1 VSGSHTPHC
10 SHHELAVGWAL
21 HCLEPAEEA
30 FFAEHLPLCGD
41 CRRTVRQAEE
51 VGVALAL
58 AAPDVAPPADLAQR
72 VLNAV
77 IDSPTSAP
85 VTSPP
90 VTSAPATSAPAPAVP
105 LHPRRHRLERRR
117 LTRVLTTAAVL
128 ALVTA
133 TVGLGARVV
142 QLDSER
148 DQLAGRAAELSEA
161 MNRAADPE
169 ARRISLLDSAGTPL
183 AVLLAGP
190 EQLTLV
196 PIELPANRAES
207 QEYVLWG
214 LGSGAP
220 VALGAFDVA
229 ADAPRLHTVGSGPQA
244 EAFTG
249 YAVSLEP
256 GQMPPAVPSDVMAR
270 GQVES

>member
-1 VSGSHTPHC
+1 MSGSRPPRCPHR
-10 SHHELAVGWAL
+10 ELAVGWAL

-30 FFAEHLPLCGD
+30 FFAAHLALCED
-41 CRRTVRQAEE
+41 CRRTVGQAEE

-72 VLNAV
+72 VLNATV
-77 IDSPTSAP
+77 ATPTSTTAP
-85 VTSPP
+85 VI
-90 VTSAPATSAPAPAVP
+90 P
-105 LHPRRHRLERRR
+105 LRPRERPERRR
-117 LTRVLTTAAVL
+117 LSRVLTTAAAL
-128 ALVTA
+128 ALVA
-133 TVGLGARVV
+133 ASAGLGARVA

-148 DQLAGRAAELSEA
+148 DQFAGRAAELSEA

-169 ARRISLLDSAGTPL
+169 ARRISLLDPDGTPR

-196 PIELPANRAES
+196 PTDLPANRVEN

-220 VALGAFDVA
+220 VALDAFDVA
-229 ADAPRLHTVGSGPQA
+229 ADAPTVHTVGSVPQA
-244 EAFTG
+244 EAFTA

-256 GQMPPAVPSDVMAR
+256 GQTPPAAPSDVLAS
-270 GQVES
+270 GQVEN

>member
-1 VSGSHTPHC
+1 MSGSHTPRC
-10 SHHELAVGWAL
+10 SHRELAVGWAL

-30 FFAEHLPLCGD
+30 FFAEHLPWCGD
-41 CRRTVRQAEE
+41 CRRTVAQAEE

-58 AAPDVAPPADLAQR
+58 AAPDVAPPADLTQR

-77 IDSPTSAP
+77 IAGSTP
-85 VTSPP
+85 
-90 VTSAPATSAPAPAVP
+90 APATSAPAPAVP
-105 LHPRRHRLERRR
+105 RRHRRHRRERRR
-117 LTRVLTTAAVL
+117 LSRVLTTAAML
-128 ALVTA
+128 ALVAA

-148 DQLAGRAAELSEA
+148 DQLADRAAELSEA

-196 PIELPANRAES
+196 PIELSANRAES

-229 ADAPRLHTVGSGPQA
+229 ADAPRVHTVGSVPQA
-244 EAFTG
+244 GAFTA

-256 GQMPPAVPSDVMAR
+256 GQRPPAAPSDVMAS

>member
-1 VSGSHTPHC
+1 MSGSHPPGCQHR
-10 SHHELAVGWAL
+10 ELAVGWAL

-30 FFAEHLPLCGD
+30 FFAAHLPACGP
-41 CRRTVRQAEE
+41 CRHTVARAEE

-72 VLNAV
+72 VLDAA
-77 IDSPTSAP
+77 IAT
-85 VTSPP
+85 PP
-90 VTSAPATSAPAPAVP
+90 SGGPAPAAA
-105 LHPRRHRLERRR
+105 LRTRTGWLERRR
-117 LTRVLTTAAVL
+117 LGRVLTTAAAIVL
-128 ALVTA
+128 VAVSI
-133 TVGLGARVV
+133 GLGARVM

-161 MNRAADPE
+161 MNRAADPD
-169 ARRISLLDSAGTPL
+169 ARFISLLDPGGTPL

-190 EQLTLV
+190 EKLTLV
-196 PIELPANRAES
+196 PVDLPANRVEN

-229 ADAPRLHTVGSGPQA
+229 ADAPMVHTVGSVPQA
-244 EAFTG
+244 EAFTA

-256 GQMPPAVPSDVMAR
+256 GQVPPAVPSDVMAS

>member
-1 VSGSHTPHC
+1 MSGSHTPRC
-10 SHHELAVGWAL
+10 SHRELAVGWAL

-41 CRRTVRQAEE
+41 CRRTVEQAEE

-72 VLNAV
+72 VLNAT
-77 IDSPTSAP
+77 IDAPTSALAR
-85 VTSPP
+85 V
-90 VTSAPATSAPAPAVP
+90 VP
-105 LHPRRHRLERRR
+105 LRSRRPWLERRR
-117 LTRVLTTAAVL
+117 VGRVLTTAAAL
-128 ALVTA
+128 ALVAA
-133 TVGLGARVV
+133 TVGLSARVM

-148 DQLAGRAAELSEA
+148 DQLAGRAAALSEA

-169 ARRISLLDSAGTPL
+169 ARRVSLLDSDGTPL

-196 PIELPANRAES
+196 PIELPANRVES

-229 ADAPRLHTVGSGPQA
+229 ADAPTVHTVGSVPQA
-244 EAFTG
+244 EAFTA

-270 GQVES
+270 GQVAS